1 MPLSRRRQNSSA
13 IAEMAGP
20 SLQPEGIGDGLEA
33 ESSVYHGAD
42 AARFQPLDKVGLMVT
57 MPDDQALEPD
67 QSRDQRGRR
76 HHSCKAVEHADQDQP
91 SCSSRR
97 AASSPITR

>member
-20 SLQPEGIGDGLEA
+20 NLQPEGIGNGLEA

-42 AARFQPLDKVGLMVT
+42 ATRFQPLDKVGLMATVS
-57 MPDDQALEPD
+57 DDQALEPD
-67 QSRDQRGRR
+67 LARDQRRRR
-76 HHSCKAVEHADQDQP
+76 HHSCNAIEYADQDQP